1 MASSSQDD
9 NLPWLDEGDEVILQE
24 IIDPSAID
32 YPFEIYYYQPFVGY
46 GQLKFIE
53 NGIQLKYPKGHGDSG
68 FGFLGFDFDGDGDI
82 DVDDLGCLIA
92 VLVVM
97 GLGYFFKKL
106 RDGERER
113 NHKINWTVE
122 INNRDLHEISVVGR
136 TLQITR
142 NTRKSPRFE
151 VRFAC
156 EDGERF
162 YRELA
167 IHYPSAVKLQS
178 KNNIEANLSIPKM
191 F

>member
-1 MASSSQDD
+1 MTSSFQQD
-9 NLPWLDEGDEVILQE
+9 NLPWLDEGDKVILQE
-24 IIDPSAID
+24 IINPSAID

-53 NGIQLKYPKGHGDSG
+53 NGIQLKYPKGHRDSV
-68 FGFLGFDFDGDGDI
+68 FGFFSGDLDGDGDI
-82 DVDDLGCLIA
+82 DADDLGCLIA

-97 GLGYFFKKL
+97 GLGYLFKKL
-106 RDGERER
+106 RNEERER
-113 NHKINWTVE
+113 NQKINWTIE
-122 INNRDLHEISVVGR
+122 INNRDLQDLSVVGR
-136 TLQITR
+136 TLHISR

-151 VRFAC
+151 VRFAL

-167 IHYPSAVKLQS
+167 IHYPNAVNRQS
-178 KNNIEANLSIPKM
+178 HNNKEANLSIPKM